1 MKNIISLYFICL
13 VSVLLGCSKH
23 HDTTPIYLNEH
34 TVEVRLPILKD
45 NGSVSSLF
53 DSIRNPTILQ
63 LQLDRDDVISMIDEL
78 KVFDGKFYFKDKQQN
93 SLFCCDSLGK
103 KQFAIKRRGRGSGE
117 YLDLTDFCIVKD
129 TIYVLDR
136 MSPKIIC
143 YSAVDGRF
151 LRYQKIDTREDYYAL
166 EVANNKLWMLQPVYK
181 FGVYNNTYPLVAVDS
196 TGKTLLKK
204 LVQNKKYVNRL
215 SNHYMGGE
223 LYSHNN
229 KINVRIPMHN
239 AIYEILEDS
248 VYMRYRFD
256 FEDKDIDRFISDCDS
271 DISDESFDQQRNEQ
285 GIISLY
291 DKIVETD
298 SHLIT
303 QLSYGDK
310 LMMLVLDKTN
320 LTYKLYQRRM
330 NGLYLLM
337 GADSHIYPIG
347 NNQLATVISP
357 YLFSPFP
364 KEEIINN
371 ASENIKS
378 IYNQLS
384 KLNIK
389 EDDNPLLMTFTL
401 Q

>member
-1 MKNIISLYFICL
+1 MDKVSLYFLCI
-13 VSVLLGCSKH
+13 VSFLGCNMVDISNN
-23 HDTTPIYLNEH
+23 IYHNEH
-34 TVEVRLPILKD
+34 TVVVDMTNSEPAGEL
-45 NGSVSSLF
+45 SLF
-53 DSIRNPTILQ
+53 YDSVCNPQ
-63 LQLDRDDVISMIDEL
+63 LIPLSMDSMELVSDIDQLTMYNSKLYFRDNQL
-78 KVFDGKFYFKDKQQN
+78 KA
-93 SLFCCDSLGK
+93 LFCCDLLGK

-389 EDDNPLLMTFTL
+389 EDDNPLIMTFTL